1 MPKIQVQ
8 FLYFLYNYLNMLI
21 LDQTI
26 RNKAEMEL
34 NQAAEQ
40 HYVYIMSVFFPFL
53 YFY

>member
-1 MPKIQVQ
+1 MPKIQVH
-8 FLYFLYNYLNMLI
+8 FLYFLYNLNMLI

-40 HYVYIMSVFFPFL
+40 HYVYIMSVFFTFL